1 VSGRRRPLIAA
12 VAVAAVLLAAAST
25 GFLLQRLTAPEQ
37 STLRP
42 LPPTAAAAL
51 GGTGPAP
58 ASPPARAP
66 TPQQLPDFSLPD
78 LSGTPHRL
86 SDWSGRTLVI
96 NFWATWCEPCRREIP
111 LLEALHGENAGKNM
125 EIVGIAVDHP
135 DSVQKMVKDLK
146 IGYPVLV
153 GEKGGLA
160 AVSAFGMDTVL
171 PFTVFADPQGRIVT
185 LKVGELHRDDA
196 TFILARL
203 ADLAAGST
211 DLEAARGRIDDE
223 MRRLAVVRAGSAGS
237 AAK

>member
-1 VSGRRRPLIAA
+1 MSGRRRPLAAA
-12 VAVAAVLLAAAST
+12 VAVAAVLLAAASA

-37 STLRP
+37 PTLRA
-42 LPPTAAAAL
+42 LPPAPSAAL

-58 ASPPARAP
+58 ASPPRDP

-78 LSGTPHRL
+78 LGGTPHRL

-111 LLEALHGENAGKNM
+111 LLEEIQRENTGKRI

-185 LKVGELHRDDA
+185 LKVGELHRDEA

-203 ADLAAGST
+203 ADLTAGRL
-211 DLEAARGRIDDE
+211 DLEAARGRIDGE
-223 MRRLAVVRAGSAGS
+223 IRRLAIVRAGSAGS
-237 AAK
+237 TSK

>member
-1 VSGRRRPLIAA
+1 VSGRRRPLATALAA
-12 VAVAAVLLAAAST
+12 AAVLLAAASA

-37 STLRP
+37 SALRP
-42 LPPTAAAAL
+42 VPPAPAPAL
-51 GGTGPAP
+51 AGTAP
-58 ASPPARAP
+58 ASPPARDP

-78 LSGTPHRL
+78 LGGTPHRL

-111 LLEALHGENAGKNM
+111 LLETLQRENSGKNI

-146 IGYPVLV
+146 ITYPVLV

-185 LKVGELHRDDA
+185 LKVGELHRDEA
-196 TFILARL
+196 AFILARL
-203 ADLAAGST
+203 ADLAAGRL
-211 DLEAARGRIDDE
+211 DLEATRGRIDGE
-223 MRRLAVVRAGSAGS
+223 IRRLAVVRAGSAGS
-237 AAK
+237 TAK

>member
-1 VSGRRRPLIAA
+1 VSGRRRPPTAA
-12 VAVAAVLLAAAST
+12 VAVAAVVLAAAAA

-42 LPPTAAAAL
+42 VPPAPEAAL
-51 GGTGPAP
+51 AGTAPAP
-58 ASPPARAP
+58 ASPPARDP
-66 TPQQLPDFSLPD
+66 IPQRLPDFSLPD
-78 LSGTPHRL
+78 LGGTPHRL

-111 LLEALHGENAGKNM
+111 LLEALQRENSGKNI

-135 DSVQKMVKDLK
+135 DSVQKTVKDLK

-185 LKVGELHRDDA
+185 LKVGELHRDEA

-203 ADLAAGST
+203 ADLAAGRL

-223 MRRLAVVRAGSAGS
+223 IRRLAVVRAASAGS
-237 AAK
+237 TAK

>member
-1 VSGRRRPLIAA
+1 VSGRRRPLAAA
-12 VAVAAVLLAAAST
+12 VAVAAVLLAAASA

-42 LPPTAAAAL
+42 VPPAPGAAL
-51 GGTGPAP
+51 AGTAPAP
-58 ASPPARAP
+58 ASSPARDP
-66 TPQQLPDFSLPD
+66 VPQQLPEFSLPD
-78 LSGTPHRL
+78 LGGTPHRL

-111 LLEALHGENAGKNM
+111 LLEALQRENSGKKI

-135 DSVQKMVKDLK
+135 DSVGKMVKDLK

-185 LKVGELHRDDA
+185 LKVGELHRDEA

-203 ADLAAGST
+203 ADLAAGRL
-211 DLEAARGRIDDE
+211 DLEATRGRIDDE
-223 MRRLAVVRAGSAGS
+223 IRRLAVVRAGSAGS
-237 AAK
+237 TAK

>member
-1 VSGRRRPLIAA
+1 VSRRRRPLAA
-12 VAVAAVLLAAAST
+12 AIAVAAVLLAAASA

-37 STLRP
+37 PTLRA
-42 LPPTAAAAL
+42 LPPAPSAAL
-51 GGTGPAP
+51 TGTGPAP
-58 ASPPARAP
+58 ASPPARDQ

-78 LSGTPHRL
+78 LGGTPHRL

-111 LLEALHGENAGKNM
+111 LLEAIQRENTGKNI
-125 EIVGIAVDHP
+125 EILGIAVDHP

-185 LKVGELHRDDA
+185 LKVGELHRDEA

-203 ADLAAGST
+203 ADLAAGRL
-211 DLEAARGRIDDE
+211 DLEATRGRIDGE
-223 MRRLAVVRAGSAGS
+223 IRRLTVVRAGSAGS
-237 AAK
+237 MPK

>member
-1 VSGRRRPLIAA
+1 MTPVGRAVVAFVLVAGAGPAGFLIYHMVFNSHPLRIRPSSAPVSSAPLSSAPGPRAVTRLTLPEA
-12 VAVAAVLLAAAST
+12 VA
-25 GFLLQRLTAPEQ
+25 
-37 STLRP
+37 
-42 LPPTAAAAL
+42 
-51 GGTGPAP
+51 
-58 ASPPARAP
+58 
-66 TPQQLPDFSLPD
+66 LPDSN
-78 LSGTPHRL
+78 GRMHRL
-86 SDWSGRTLVI
+86 AEYRGHPLML

-111 LLEALHGENAGKNM
+111 LLEAIQHENTGKRI

-185 LKVGELHRDDA
+185 LKVGELHRDEA

-203 ADLAAGST
+203 ADLAAGRL
-211 DLEAARGRIDDE
+211 DLEAARGRIDGE
-223 MRRLAVVRAGSAGS
+223 IRRLAIVRAGSAGS
-237 AAK
+237 TSK

>member
-1 VSGRRRPLIAA
+1 MSGRRRPLAAA
-12 VAVAAVLLAAAST
+12 VAVAAVLLAAASV
-25 GFLLQRLTAPEQ
+25 GFLLQRLTAPERP
-37 STLRP
+37 TLRP
-42 LPPTAAAAL
+42 LPPTPTAAL
-51 GGTGPAP
+51 AGTAAAP
-58 ASPPARAP
+58 ASRPARDP

-78 LSGTPHRL
+78 LAGRAHRL

-111 LLEALHGENAGKNM
+111 LLETLQRENNGKNI
-125 EIVGIAVDHP
+125 EIVGIAVDHA
-135 DSVQKMVKDLK
+135 DSVEKMVKDLK

-185 LKVGELHRDDA
+185 LKVGELHRDEA

-203 ADLAAGST
+203 ADLAAGRL
-211 DLEAARGRIDDE
+211 DLGATRGRIDDE
-223 MRRLAVVRAGSAGS
+223 IRRLAVLRAGSAGS

>member
-1 VSGRRRPLIAA
+1 VSGRRRPLTAA
-12 VAVAAVLLAAAST
+12 VAVAAVLLAAASA

-42 LPPTAAAAL
+42 LPPAPAAAL

-58 ASPPARAP
+58 ASPPARVR
-66 TPQQLPDFSLPD
+66 TPEQLPDFSLPD

-111 LLEALHGENAGKNM
+111 LLEALDRENAGKSM

-185 LKVGELHRDDA
+185 LKVGELHRDEA

-211 DLEAARGRIDDE
+211 DLEAARTRIDDE